1 MPQPRTYPSAYSLCC
16 GCLMSLSG
24 FDPPP
29 PTLKLS
35 VRSHYA
41 TMTRLICAS
50 KRKRLLSAS
59 DFFPSHISVA
69 NFIATHIIGLFRS
82 TVF

>member
-59 DFFPSHISVA
+59 DS
-69 NFIATHIIGLFRS
+69 
-82 TVF
+82 